1 MWSVIKID
9 RKKIN
14 FFKDE
19 IKKKLGE
26 DCEFYIPKLHIEGIK
41 NNKKVNKQIY
51 LLGDYIF
58 CFNNNFKNEKIL
70 QHLKNTK
77 GLKYFLNGF
86 ISAQEEILQFIKKCK
101 SLENKEG
108 FIKQNIFSIYENK
121 NYKFLSGPLAG
132 TLLKVLEFNKNKI
145 SVLVENVKVQIN
157 RKNYLFEP
165 V

>member
-9 RKKIN
+9 RKKIV

-26 DCEFYIPKLHIEGIK
+26 DCEFYTPKLHIEGLK
-41 NNKKVNKQIY
+41 NNKKINKQIY

-58 CFNNNFKNEKIL
+58 CFHKNFRNEKIL
-70 QHLKNTK
+70 QHLKSTR

-86 ISAQEEILQFIKKCK
+86 ISAQDEILQFIKKCK

-132 TLLKVLEFNKNKI
+132 TLFKVLEQNKNKLN
-145 SVLVENVKVQIN
+145 VLVENVKVQIN

>member
-9 RKKIN
+9 KKKIS

-86 ISAQEEILQFIKKCK
+86 ISAQEEILQFIERQDDHASGRRTNYRTQRGCK
-101 SLENKEG
+101 HE
-108 FIKQNIFSIYENK
+108 QATANIMWRGVHGRWRS
-121 NYKFLSGPLAG
+121 P
-132 TLLKVLEFNKNKI
+132 
-145 SVLVENVKVQIN
+145 
-157 RKNYLFEP
+157 
-165 V
+165 

>member
-9 RKKIN
+9 KKKIS

-26 DCEFYIPKLHIEGIK
+26 DCEFYIPKLHIEGLK
-41 NNKKVNKQIY
+41 NNKKINKQIY

-58 CFNNNFKNEKIL
+58 CFNKNFENEKIL

-77 GLKYFLNGF
+77 GLKYFLDGF
-86 ISAQEEILQFIKKCK
+86 ISAQDEILQFIKKCK

-108 FIKQNIFSIYENK
+108 FIRQNIFSIYENK

-132 TLLKVLEFNKNKI
+132 TLLKVLEFNKNKL
-145 SVLVENVKVQIN
+145 SVLVENVKVQIK

>member
-9 RKKIN
+9 RKQIV
-14 FFKDE
+14 FFKNE

-26 DCEFYIPKLHIEGIK
+26 DCMFYTPKLHIEGIK
-41 NNKKVNKQIY
+41 NNKKINKQIH

-58 CFNNNFKNEKIL
+58 CFSKNFKNEEIL
-70 QHLKNTK
+70 KHLKNIQ

-86 ISAQEEILQFIKKCK
+86 ISAQDEILQFIKKCK

-108 FIKQNIFSIYENK
+108 LIKQNVFNICENK

-132 TLLKVLEFNKNKI
+132 TLLKVLELNKNKLN
-145 SVLVENVKVQIN
+145 VLVENVKVQIN

-165 V
+165 I

>member
-9 RKKIN
+9 RKKIV
-14 FFKDE
+14 FLKEE

-26 DCEFYIPKLHIEGIK
+26 DCVFYTPKLHIEGLK
-41 NNKKVNKQIY
+41 NNKKINKQIY

-58 CFNNNFKNEKIL
+58 CFHKHFKNEKIL
-70 QHLKNTK
+70 QHLKNTI
-77 GLKYFLNGF
+77 GLKYFLTGF
-86 ISAQEEILQFIKKCK
+86 ISAQDEILQFIKKCK

-108 FIKQNIFSIYENK
+108 LIKQNIFNIYENK

-132 TLLKVLEFNKNKI
+132 TLLKVLELNKNKLT
-145 SVLVENVKVQIN
+145 VLVENVKVQIS

-165 V
+165 I

>member
-9 RKKIN
+9 RKKIV

-26 DCEFYIPKLHIEGIK
+26 DCEFYTPKLHIEGLK
-41 NNKKVNKQIY
+41 NNKKINKQIY

-58 CFNNNFKNEKIL
+58 CFHQNFRNEKIL
-70 QHLKNTK
+70 QHLKSTR

-86 ISAQEEILQFIKKCK
+86 ISAQDEILQFIKKCK

-108 FIKQNIFSIYENK
+108 LIKQNVFNIYKKK

-132 TLLKVLEFNKNKI
+132 TLFKALEQNKNKLN
-145 SVLVENVKVQIN
+145 VLVENVKVQIN
-157 RKNYLFEP
+157 RKNYLFKP